1 MVSSLCKIQYL
12 GKAKTPFNINKH
24 IKDADGKNPKVVPV
38 SIHFKQPGHNFNKHA
53 KFTLIKQIN
62 DTINTDINTIKIKLK
77 KKADFWKLKH
87 DTLTPER
94 LNHEFSSPNLLAHFM
109 FITDYHLPSI
119 F

>member
-77 KKADFWKLKH
+77 KKSRFLEIK
-87 DTLTPER
+87 T
-94 LNHEFSSPNLLAHFM
+94 
-109 FITDYHLPSI
+109 
-119 F
+119 